1 MNKKI
6 VLFSALFLTTL
17 FFATAQS
24 GYGIKAGLSYN
35 SNGELKELPSEVT
48 NAYKDSGKGKSGFNI
63 GLYGKLDLGPVYL
76 RPELVYT
83 KTTSKYVLNEGSSSE
98 DYKISKLDMP
108 ILVGFNLLGPID
120 IFVGPAFQYYLKN
133 DLKGVEISD
142 VENNFTMGINIGA
155 SIELGRIGFDVR
167 YERGLSENEAI
178 WTKAGETFT
187 LDSRPEQI
195 IFSLS
200 YRLSKDKK

>member
-6 VLFSALFLTTL
+6 VLFSTLFLTTL

-35 SNGELKELPSEVT
+35 SNGELKEFPSEVT
-48 NAYKDSGKGKSGFNI
+48 DAYKDGGKGKSGFNI
-63 GLYGKLDLGPVYL
+63 GFYGKLDLGPVYL
-76 RPELVYT
+76 RPELIYT
-83 KTTSKYVLNEGSSSE
+83 KTTSKYKLTEGSSSE
-98 DYKISKLDMP
+98 DYKLSKLDMP
-108 ILVGFNLLGPID
+108 VLVGFNLLGPID
-120 IFVGPAFQYYLKN
+120 IFVGPAFQYYLNN

-167 YERGLSENEAI
+167 YERGLSENEAN

-200 YRLSKDKK
+200 YRLSKDKG